1 VRPSNLDEKRDRV
14 QESIGP
20 RRLIGRSKAEFASDR
35 SKNIPRGLRKPKP
48 WDLQRRAKRRI
59 RAVRARPFLSPQTL
73 RLRRRGLGAPH
84 TDWHRRAHR
93 SRSLARRTN
102 RKRSSRAAPFASP
115 HALDSNDG
123 HLRHPGGCR
132 PRGRLLPEGARGISA
147 PLQAARRPQAR
158 YAIAPHPPSR
168 ASNPRTFGS
177 APIETLARVAP
188 APTPIRRSSAPAASH
203 GEEAGSAN
211 EARRLDPPAPS
222 TIASAR
228 TVRTP

>member
-1 VRPSNLDEKRDRV
+1 MRPSNLDEKRDRV

-73 RLRRRGLGAPH
+73 RSAGAGSERH
-84 TDWHRRAHR
+84 TPTGTVEHTVPA
-93 SRSLARRTN
+93 RSLAARTGSVPRAPHRSPRRTP
-102 RKRSSRAAPFASP
+102 STATMATYATPAAAAPAGVSSLRARAGSP
-115 HALDSNDG
+115 
-123 HLRHPGGCR
+123 LRSKPLAA
-132 PRGRLLPEGARGISA
+132 PKRGI
-147 PLQAARRPQAR
+147 
-158 YAIAPHPPSR
+158 AIAPHPPSR